1 MTSIQLYELREVP
14 DSSIILNILPF
25 DEEESAV
32 YADSESSFMKCEVM
46 LGDWSE
52 SENESNRDAR
62 ILFLLLSFILLNIIF
77 SLFCEDVSE

>member
-46 LGDWSE
+46 LGD
-52 SENESNRDAR
+52 
-62 ILFLLLSFILLNIIF
+62 
-77 SLFCEDVSE
+77 